1 MELGFAFIASEVE
14 MFRSLFLSHPES
26 VGETYLEHQGVAL
39 SFAAELVA
47 AGLACAVHA
56 LVPALFTRTGSRAI
70 ERLHTRLVAN
80 RNAKVGK
87 AHQGTLAA

>member
-1 MELGFAFIASEVE
+1 MIRA
-14 MFRSLFLSHPES
+14 LFLSHPES

-47 AGLACAVHA
+47 AGFACAVHA
-56 LVPALFTRTGSRAI
+56 VVPGLFTRTASRAI

-80 RNAKVGK
+80 RHAKVRE
-87 AHQGTLAA
+87 AHPGTLAA